1 MKQLHCSV
9 VGIVLVMPCI
19 ACGITTN
26 NFSNQVSIPLTTVGA
41 SVFRRAD
48 VAFAKTL
55 VNRTHLKGSAGES
68 WANRSFLKEVLK
80 EGDGWHSV
88 TPRIGRQG
96 LDHIYLK
103 TDAKGMPRGLV
114 VGESKYGSSVLGL
127 TKDGVQMGNAWRNK
141 RLVAIGTRYAYIA
154 DSAIKCER
162 MPLLAK
168 HKLNVTIG
176 GKDVFFWRNSS
187 LDSWK
192 FSGDLSELPKAQKMA
207 KVYAKHFTAAGRNVI
222 SYKARIFLI
231 KPQGNDV
238 VVSILNADN
247 LESKNLKQLT
257 STREVVVKG
266 GMSRKITKDAV
277 LDLAGDLKGK
287 MNLAESEALEYA
299 NKIAKDTNARII
311 LNNKF
316 SYLKDSLKY
325 SGKTSLVA
333 AAIDVTI
340 QCITTCEVDARKV
353 LVSAGVSGGTVATAS
368 GLQYLALRQS
378 KSLTPILSKAG
389 MSVSK
394 ATLQRGIGT
403 AIGFGGA
410 FLYDVAL
417 YFIEDQSAGELGQ
430 NLSITAA
437 SSLAGLGA
445 SAGALGLATAI
456 GTASTGTAI
465 SSLSGAAASK
475 AALAWL
481 GGGAVSAGG
490 GGTVVGMAVV
500 GGVAAVAAVAVG
512 GGIYYVIYRY
522 NLYKKMLDTEKMYAF
537 YERENTLRRA
547 VEVYNAPIN

>member
-1 MKQLHCSV
+1 
-9 VGIVLVMPCI
+9 
-19 ACGITTN
+19 
-26 NFSNQVSIPLTTVGA
+26 
-41 SVFRRAD
+41 
-48 VAFAKTL
+48 
-55 VNRTHLKGSAGES
+55 
-68 WANRSFLKEVLK
+68 
-80 EGDGWHSV
+80 
-88 TPRIGRQG
+88 
-96 LDHIYLK
+96 
-103 TDAKGMPRGLV
+103 MPRGLV

-141 RLVAIGTRYAYIA
+141 RLVAIGTRYAHIA

-176 GKDVFFWRNSS
+176 GKDVFFWRNGS

-231 KPQGNDV
+231 KPQGDDV
-238 VVSILNADN
+238 VVSILDANN
-247 LESKNLKQLT
+247 IENKNLKQLT
-257 STREVVVKG
+257 STREVVIKG

-325 SGKTSLVA
+325 SGKTALAA

-340 QCITTCEVDARKV
+340 QCITTGEVDARKV
-353 LVSAGVSGGTVATAS
+353 LVSAGVSGGAVATAS

-394 ATLQRGIGT
+394 AALQRGIGT
-403 AIGFGGA
+403 TVGFCGA
-410 FLYDVAL
+410 CLYDVAL
-417 YFIEDQSAGELGQ
+417 YFIEDQSVDELGQ

-512 GGIYYVIYRY
+512 GGIYYVIYRH

-547 VEVYNAPIN
+547 VEVYNAPVN